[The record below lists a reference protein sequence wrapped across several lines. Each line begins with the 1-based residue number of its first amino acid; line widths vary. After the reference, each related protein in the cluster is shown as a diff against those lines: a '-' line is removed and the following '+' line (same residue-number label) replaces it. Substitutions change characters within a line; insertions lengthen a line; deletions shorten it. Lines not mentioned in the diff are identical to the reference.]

1 MDSNHG
7 NLWDSVENKQ
17 PEGWR
22 NCLIIVTLNY
32 FVDVALN
39 FVIIILYLIVKKY
52 IYCLDMK
59 EYNLSSA
66 IIGST

>member
-22 NCLIIVTLNY
+22 NCLIIVTLNSFICRCGTEFCNY
-32 FVDVALN
+32 YPIFDCKKN
-39 FVIIILYLIVKKY
+39 IV
-52 IYCLDMK
+52 
-59 EYNLSSA
+59 
-66 IIGST
+66 